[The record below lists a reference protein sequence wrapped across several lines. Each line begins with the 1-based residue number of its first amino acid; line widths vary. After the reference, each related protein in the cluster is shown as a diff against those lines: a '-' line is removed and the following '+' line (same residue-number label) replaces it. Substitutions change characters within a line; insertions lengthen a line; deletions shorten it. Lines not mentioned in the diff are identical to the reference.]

1 MILEKQCRLSDG
13 FLSGSVVRL
22 FSFPA
27 KCATRARAR
36 PPRGWLGLARLAAGS
51 ATATAAG
58 FQGPS
63 LSFFRRIQYPLPRRD
78 AACAGTTDGALLLN
92 LRLISWGKG
101 FQPPWFFDGSIN
113 GGRIYY
119 FIIGSH
125 LLSPF
130 SYPLLSTL
138 LCRGYRRRVTTL
150 SLQCDRRT

>member
-1 MILEKQCRLSDG
+1 MSDSSLS
-13 FLSGSVVRL
+13 
-22 FSFPA
+22 PQNA
-27 KCATRARAR
+27 QRAHALAR
-36 PPRGWLGLARLAAGS
+36 HGAGLGWLGSQQAQPQPQPPAWLPGS
-51 ATATAAG
+51 QPFLFSKDTV
-58 FQGPS
+58 
-63 LSFFRRIQYPLPRRD
+63 QYSSPPRRD